1 MKTKPIVLWFVC
13 LASMI
18 LWSPSWAAP
27 VEPIADANG
36 PYIGGIGEL
45 ITFDGSGSYAIENPN
60 PPPVNEIILY
70 EWDFEGDGVF
80 DASTPNNTSQYA
92 YVSAGMFN
100 VTLRVTDTFGNVGED
115 MTTATIVPL
124 PAAAWLFGSALL
136 GLGVVKRKKA

>member
-1 MKTKPIVLWFVC
+1 MHVFCAVYHKAGMYTGGLGMKTKPIVLWFVC

-60 PPPVNEIILY
+60 PPPVNR
-70 EWDFEGDGVF
+70 
-80 DASTPNNTSQYA
+80 
-92 YVSAGMFN
+92 
-100 VTLRVTDTFGNVGED
+100 LR
-115 MTTATIVPL
+115 
-124 PAAAWLFGSALL
+124 AAADLESWGHREASARLEAVL
-136 GLGVVKRKKA
+136 GGYPERMEAEASRSIAAPQPQKNHY